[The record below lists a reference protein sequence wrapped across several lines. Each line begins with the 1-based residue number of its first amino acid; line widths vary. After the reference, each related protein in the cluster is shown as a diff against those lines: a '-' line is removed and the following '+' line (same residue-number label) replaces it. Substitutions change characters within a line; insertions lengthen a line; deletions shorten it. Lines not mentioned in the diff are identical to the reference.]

1 MREAY
6 VSATAFR
13 KYNTYKNF
21 AGTLSDD
28 LCVWLLGK
36 SKSYFLDW
44 TLKRMMNYTNLG
56 NRTCPLEGEFY
67 LKVDNISMDT
77 FPISWIMPSS
87 RYRIDLNFS
96 ETYGGQAYSTASI
109 YGAVS
114 DHRVEQY

>member
-1 MREAY
+1 MLEAY

-77 FPISWIMPSS
+77 FPISWIMPS
-87 RYRIDLNFS
+87 R
-96 ETYGGQAYSTASI
+96 GQAYSTASI